1 MKSLVIALLM
11 VSNIYQTTGIVTEID
26 KVNDVVTVTNFE
38 GEQFQFEEVED
49 WLIGDIA
56 QMVMY
61 DNGTEE
67 VEDDE
72 IIDVRY
78 IGYDVELWELD
89 NMWNIEN

>member
-1 MKSLVIALLM
+1 MKSMIIALLM

-26 KVNDVVTVTNFE
+26 EVNDVVTVTNFE
-38 GEQFQFEEVED
+38 GEKFQFEEVED

-67 VEDDE
+67 AEDDE